1 MLNKWHYHGII
12 LYYGCLI
19 SIKLLHIIIKILMN
33 VTTDLATVMR
43 IVSIF
48 LDHMNVDAG
57 LVGQGM
63 ATPVQV
69 KKNFESNF
77 IMKRMP

>member
-1 MLNKWHYHGII
+1 
-12 LYYGCLI
+12 
-19 SIKLLHIIIKILMN
+19 MN